1 MRIAIAQVATRAG
14 DFEATAD
21 RMVEMSRR
29 AADAEADLLV
39 FPAAALCG
47 VTPVPRSDHEGFL
60 LDLMECLLRL
70 IDELACP
77 CLVPVLIDA
86 DETALPEA
94 LLVDG
99 GEVRPVRLAARL
111 EAMASGDEDAQ
122 AVDALCELPFRG
134 ARLGVAFTYDDL
146 DAYDDYD
153 YDVDVI
159 VFLSGYGFA
168 VDDPS
173 SALGTS
179 LTEGRF
185 LADAEATGA
194 WIVGVGSLGCY
205 DTQVFCGSS
214 FVLAPWG
221 ELAAQAP
228 TFEEDLLVCD
238 VDPSAE
244 GPLSDPVTPEV
255 YDAPLMTWGAL
266 GIGLSSLVRETG
278 STGACVAVTGELA
291 PMLAATLA
299 VDALGPTNVS
309 AVVAQGAGAERDADA
324 LALVRALRLADD
336 DVELVDVGGAPDPDA
351 AHDLLACRLAALAR
365 RTGRVPL
372 GTLDKTGRALE
383 DAPVRA
389 GVARVEPFA
398 DVYRSDLLALAR
410 TRAAISPVIPPAALA
425 RFDVPDVAGEGGP
438 DSAEVRL
445 GLVDLVLSSHLEWEL
460 PVSDIVAERG
470 HAEEVAAIVGRLHD
484 LEASRPS
491 RPLSP
496 TLSSR
501 TLDEARL
508 ATGLAWRDR
517 PRDERERLEA
527 RVGDLADADGG
538 PARPAP
544 SGSAEPGGAPTE
556 PPEGEIRDL
565 MGYLRD
571 FSAGGAFSSMGGSQR
586 PEAGGRHEGG
596 THPSAPSWNGPFSEN

>member
-1 MRIAIAQVATRAG
+1 M
-14 DFEATAD
+14 
-21 RMVEMSRR
+21 
-29 AADAEADLLV
+29 
-39 FPAAALCG
+39 
-47 VTPVPRSDHEGFL
+47 
-60 LDLMECLLRL
+60 
-70 IDELACP
+70 
-77 CLVPVLIDA
+77 
-86 DETALPEA
+86 
-94 LLVDG
+94 
-99 GEVRPVRLAARL
+99 
-111 EAMASGDEDAQ
+111 
-122 AVDALCELPFRG
+122 
-134 ARLGVAFTYDDL
+134 
-146 DAYDDYD
+146 
-153 YDVDVI
+153 
-159 VFLSGYGFA
+159 
-168 VDDPS
+168 
-173 SALGTS
+173 
-179 LTEGRF
+179 
-185 LADAEATGA
+185 
-194 WIVGVGSLGCY
+194 
-205 DTQVFCGSS
+205 
-214 FVLAPWG
+214 
-221 ELAAQAP
+221 
-228 TFEEDLLVCD
+228 
-238 VDPSAE
+238 
-244 GPLSDPVTPEV
+244 
-255 YDAPLMTWGAL
+255 
-266 GIGLSSLVRETG
+266 
-278 STGACVAVTGELA
+278 
-291 PMLAATLA
+291 
-299 VDALGPTNVS
+299 
-309 AVVAQGAGAERDADA
+309 
-324 LALVRALRLADD
+324 LRLADD

-410 TRAAISPVIPPAALA
+410 TGAAISPVIPPAALA

-527 RVGDLADADGG
+527 RVGELADADGG

>member
-1 MRIAIAQVATRAG
+1 MRIGVAQIATRAG
-14 DFEATAD
+14 ELGRTCE
-21 RMVEMSRR
+21 RMVEQSRL
-29 AADAEADLLV
+29 AAEKNVDLLV
-39 FPAAALCG
+39 FPLAALCG
-47 VTPVPRSDHEGFL
+47 ASPVSAVDREGFL
-60 LDLMECLLRL
+60 LDVAGCVMRL
-70 IDELACP
+70 AEELACP
-77 CLVPVLIDA
+77 CLVPVLTEFDDRA
-86 DETALPEA
+86 TAEA
-94 LLVDG
+94 LLIDG
-99 GEVRPVRLAARL
+99 GDITPVRLAARL
-111 EAMASGDEDAQ
+111 EAMAASGGDEPSDS
-122 AVDALCELPFRG
+122 LPELAFRG
-134 ARLGVAFTYDDL
+134 ARLGVAFTYEEL
-146 DAYDDYD
+146 DAYDEYD
-153 YDVDVI
+153 YDVDVVI
-159 VFLSGYGFA
+159 FLSGYGFA

-173 SALGTS
+173 SALGCALAES
-179 LTEGRF
+179 RF
-185 LADAEATGA
+185 PADAEATGA
-194 WIVGVGSLGCY
+194 WLVAAGSLGCY
-205 DTQVFCGSS
+205 DAQVFCGSS

-309 AVVAQGAGAERDADA
+309 AVVAQGTGPERDADA

-336 DVELVDVGGAPDPDA
+336 DVELVDVGGAADPDA

-425 RFDVPDVAGEGGP
+425 RFDVPDVAGEGSP

-484 LEASRPS
+484 LEAARPS

-527 RVGDLADADGG
+527 RVGELADADDGV
-538 PARPAP
+538 ARPAP